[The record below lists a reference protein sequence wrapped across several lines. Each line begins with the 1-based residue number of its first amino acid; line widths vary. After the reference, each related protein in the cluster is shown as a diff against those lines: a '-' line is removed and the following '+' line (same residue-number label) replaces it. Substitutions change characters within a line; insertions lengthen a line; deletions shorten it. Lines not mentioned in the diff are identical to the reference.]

1 MDQAP
6 QQVQTSVQE
15 VEDQFSAGTYY
26 KRKVVIVRGQGAR
39 LWDEEGREF
48 IDCVGG
54 QGAANVGHQNP
65 YVNRAIQEQS
75 QKLINCTELF
85 YNDQRALLLEKL
97 SRITPSS
104 ISKFFLCNSG
114 AESIEGAFKF
124 ARLATGRKEIVA
136 TMRGYHGKSMGALSA
151 TWNKDYREPFEPLVP
166 GFTHVP
172 FDNLQKTCEA
182 ISDKTAA
189 FIIEPVQGESGV
201 RLGSRDYFL
210 EVQEHCGRTG
220 TLLILDEVQTGF
232 CRTGRMF
239 ALEHF
244 GLQPD
249 ILCMAKSIGGGIPM
263 GAIGISESVASKLFK
278 LAHTSTFGGNPLA
291 CAAAHAAIRYMEDFH
306 LAERSEQLGGEFMS
320 ELCQINSAK
329 IRQVRGLGLM
339 VGIELKEKSGP
350 YIQKLMEKGVLV
362 LGAGPTVIRYLP
374 PLVIEPK
381 DLLRVAALTSEVLK
395 A

>member
-1 MDQAP
+1 MLEEIL
-6 QQVQTSVQE
+6 TSASIRE
-15 VEDQFSAGTYY
+15 LEDQYGAGTYY
-26 KRKVVIVRGQGAR
+26 KRSVVIVRGQGAH
-39 LWDEEGREF
+39 LWDESGREY

-54 QGAANVGHQNP
+54 QGAANIGHQNP

-85 YNDQRALLLEKL
+85 YNDQRARLLERL
-97 SRITPSS
+97 SRICPPS
-104 ISKFFLCNSG
+104 ISRFFLCNSG

-124 ARLATGRKEIVA
+124 ARLATGRTEIVA
-136 TMRGYHGKSMGALSA
+136 TMRGYHGKTLGALSA

-166 GFTHVP
+166 GFYHVP
-172 FDNLQKTCEA
+172 FDNLEKACLS
-182 ISDKTAA
+182 ISEKTAA
-189 FIIEPVQGESGV
+189 FIVEPVQGESGV
-201 RLGSRDYFL
+201 RLGSREYFQG
-210 EVQEHCGRTG
+210 VQEHCRKTG

-244 GLQPD
+244 DLRPD
-249 ILCMAKSIGGGIPM
+249 ILCLAKSLGGGIPM
-263 GAIGISESVASKLFK
+263 GAIGLSEPVASKLFK

-291 CAAAHAAIRYMEDFH
+291 CAAANAAIQYMEDFR
-306 LAERSEQLGGEFMS
+306 LAHRAEDLGNEFMAM
-320 ELCQINSAK
+320 LRQIKSPR
-329 IRQVRGLGLM
+329 IREVRGLGLM

-350 YIQKLMEKGVLV
+350 YIQKLMGKGVLV

-374 PLVIEPK
+374 PLVIDRE
-381 DLLRVAALTSEVLK
+381 DLARVAELTAEVL